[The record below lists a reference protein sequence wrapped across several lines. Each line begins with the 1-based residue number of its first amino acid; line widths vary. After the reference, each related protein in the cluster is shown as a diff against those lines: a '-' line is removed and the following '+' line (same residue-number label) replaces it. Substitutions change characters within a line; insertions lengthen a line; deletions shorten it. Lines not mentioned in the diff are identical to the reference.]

1 MKRILFFHIGG
12 YYPFNKSVQDALKT
26 GFPETEIVRVNV
38 RELLDKDL
46 FIKMLNTL
54 AVFREYGLD
63 IVTRKRY
70 FHKSRNATAYIHKKA
85 KQMAAKIH
93 EKYRADCSFQT
104 WSLLDFSY
112 PGCPH
117 FVYTDRTYESCKEEP
132 YYGKAIWT
140 PERTE
145 AMISREKQIYENAAG
160 IFTFGNNT
168 RRVLMEKYGISP
180 EKIIVAGVG
189 TNIPYDR
196 LKKIPIVPERY
207 YQKRILFVGEEWDL
221 KGGEELFSAFKKV
234 RERIGGATLTIA
246 GCHPGIICPGVEVL
260 GKINYEELIKQY
272 ARASV
277 FCLPS
282 KHEAFGVVFIEAMAS
297 GLPVIALNL
306 SEAPDFVKNNETGF
320 LVEHNDKAGLVEV
333 LLRMLTDP
341 GLCMSFAERARV
353 LAEERYN
360 WNVVSNK
367 ISSRMKAICEVS

>member
-1 MKRILFFHIGG
+1 
-12 YYPFNKSVQDALKT
+12 
-26 GFPETEIVRVNV
+26 
-38 RELLDKDL
+38 
-46 FIKMLNTL
+46 
-54 AVFREYGLD
+54 
-63 IVTRKRY
+63 
-70 FHKSRNATAYIHKKA
+70 
-85 KQMAAKIH
+85 
-93 EKYRADCSFQT
+93 
-104 WSLLDFSY
+104 
-112 PGCPH
+112 
-117 FVYTDRTYESCKEEP
+117 
-132 YYGKAIWT
+132 
-140 PERTE
+140 
-145 AMISREKQIYENAAG
+145 MISREKQIYENAAG